1 MKNGP
6 SKQDILWMVAGAAIF
21 VAIFV
26 VIWFFRQDP
35 AQALASRSNRA
46 ELVGRIQAALYSA
59 SEAEKS
65 AVLAVTDG
73 ASQGF
78 AEQARAA
85 TAEAERGR
93 QELGKLLEPRGT
105 QPERALLAQF
115 SEAFTNLQRVDDE
128 VLRLAGKN
136 TNVKAYALAFGP
148 AADALGELDAA
159 LARVAGRGGEGP
171 DARRRMQLAD
181 SVRLAVLRIQAL
193 LPPHIAEAGDARMDQ
208 LEARMAAE
216 EQQGRKGLRELSAL
230 PGLGGD
236 PDLAIATARFA
247 AYVELKGRILALSR
261 ENSNVQSLALLLN
274 QKRTAMIPCL
284 EALASLKQVILEEPI
299 PGVSYG
305 RLPTR

>member
-6 SKQDILWMVAGAAIF
+6 TRQDFLWMVAGAAIF
-21 VAIFV
+21 VAIFA
-26 VIWFFRQDP
+26 VIWLFRQDP
-35 AQALASRSNRA
+35 SQAIASRSHRA

-65 AVLAVTDG
+65 AVLAVTD
-73 ASQGF
+73 ADSQGF
-78 AEQARAA
+78 AGQARAA

-93 QELGKLLEPRGT
+93 QELGKLLETQGT

-115 SEAFTNLQRVDDE
+115 SEAFVNLQRIDDE
-128 VLRLAGKN
+128 LLRLAGKN

-148 AADALGELDAA
+148 AADTLSELDAA
-159 LARVAGRGGEGP
+159 LARVVGRTGDGP
-171 DARRRMQLAD
+171 DARRRIQLAD
-181 SVRLAVLRIQAL
+181 GIRLEVLRIQAL
-193 LPPHIAEAGDARMDQ
+193 LAPHIAEAGDTRMDQ
-208 LEARMAAE
+208 LEAEMAAE
-216 EQQGRKGLRELSAL
+216 EQQARKGLREVAAL
-230 PGLGGD
+230 PGLAGD
-236 PDLAIATARFA
+236 ADVAVATARFA
-247 AYVELKGRILALSR
+247 RYVELKGRILALSR

-284 EALASLKQVILEEPI
+284 EALASLKQAILEEPI